1 MRALQSDTYVLI
13 LPSNTTYR
21 ALEDYKNVLRDI
33 KDERCLQ
40 SCYHRQ
46 LHRYNNS
53 RHFSITNTTTS
64 SQVAEKTKP
73 GISVLGKLRKR
84 TGYSLSLCKKA
95 LTECNQ
101 DIEKAKIW
109 LDVSILDKVKF
120 KEARRFYV

>member
-1 MRALQSDTYVLI
+1 MQSQSGTYVLI
-13 LPSNTTYR
+13 LPSNTIYR
-21 ALEDYKNVLRDI
+21 ALKEYKNALLDFH
-33 KDERCLQ
+33 DERYIP
-40 SCYHRQ
+40 SCYHKQ

-53 RHFSITNTTTS
+53 RHFSITNITS

-101 DIEKAKIW
+101 DLEKAKIW
-109 LDVSILDKVKF
+109 LDVSIGLGLI
-120 KEARRFYV
+120 